1 MRTPRGPHSGFFFK
15 SGSGSLAGEGESVSQ
30 RVSGGEECGSG
41 KSPQREKK
49 KNIF

>member
-30 RVSGGEECGSG
+30 RVSGGEACGSG
-41 KSPQREKK
+41 KSRQREKEK
-49 KNIF
+49 KVF